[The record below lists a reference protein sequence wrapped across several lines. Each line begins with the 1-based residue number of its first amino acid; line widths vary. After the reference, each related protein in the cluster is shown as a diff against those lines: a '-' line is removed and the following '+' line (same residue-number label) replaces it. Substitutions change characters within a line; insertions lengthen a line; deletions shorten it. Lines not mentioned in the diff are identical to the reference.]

1 VIIHALRNNPYEI
14 DIMGAGTAMRFM
26 TALMATR
33 EGEEHVLTGT
43 ERMKHRPIH
52 VLVNALRRL
61 GADIEYAGEEGFPP
75 LRIKG
80 RKLEGGQLEVPGNI
94 SSQFISALLL
104 IGPTLRNGLTLRLT
118 GDIIS
123 RPYIDLTLW
132 MMREFG
138 ADADWSDFETI
149 TVAAKSYEERPY
161 YIESDWSAASYWYE
175 MMALSRQKDDEIQL
189 QGLMDGS
196 KQGDSSVRYI
206 FSLLGVKTTFK
217 TTEAGVPTTV
227 TLRHSGHCVPRLEYD
242 FVNSP
247 DLAQTFVVCCAGM
260 GIPFHFKGLSTLK
273 VKVASHLHQASAI
286 TLYAE
291 TTEVYEGEQIALDY
305 EIEPEATTYRTLEWT
320 SSDQS
325 VATVDSKG
333 VVTGVSTGGSSVT
346 KTVTITG
353 KAMDGSGVSAS
364 IDITV
369 KRIVQ
374 PQSITLDQ
382 TFSADNGY
390 AFALNEQ
397 GTTLTYT
404 TVPAESTQSLIEWTS
419 SDETIATVE
428 AGYVKFVGF
437 GEVTITATCPETG
450 NASSVKLNIPVGLL
464 RETFH
469 NSTHYSVYN
478 ASQSGNGTS
487 TSHEWHDGYITITTY
502 TANATTQR
510 ADIKW
515 WDTPA
520 TLHAGN
526 YPIIA
531 IKVDDVKDLY
541 KADGVTARN
550 LNFDVVGKS
559 ESGADFKA
567 LGNGNNKYTGD
578 LKCSDGSHVFIYD
591 LSTLAFGTGGVAPTN
606 ESIKFN
612 TFQLKYA
619 DIKTIDHQITYDLYW
634 FQTFKTVDDV
644 KKYVTDVDGLTF
656 EVIK

>member
-1 VIIHALRNNPYEI
+1 MNTKIKKIFA
-14 DIMGAGTAMRFM
+14 AGLVVCGVAAVLASCSKDDDRIPGVTSATCPSAIAMQVPAEYSKLIY
-26 TALMATR
+26 TDNT
-33 EGEEHVLTGT
+33 
-43 ERMKHRPIH
+43 
-52 VLVNALRRL
+52 
-61 GADIEYAGEEGFPP
+61 GADVLPLVVGESV
-75 LRIKG
+75 
-80 RKLEGGQLEVPGNI
+80 QLNYDMQP
-94 SSQFISALLL
+94 
-104 IGPTLRNGLTLRLT
+104 
-118 GDIIS
+118 
-123 RPYIDLTLW
+123 
-132 MMREFG
+132 
-138 ADADWSDFETI
+138 ADASFNSVVWSSSDE
-149 TVAAKSYEERPY
+149 TVATVADGKVE
-161 YIESDWSAASYWYE
+161 
-175 MMALSRQKDDEIQL
+175 ALSEK
-189 QGLMDGS
+189 GLGYSIVTVAPTGMYTGS
-196 KQGDSSVRYI
+196 
-206 FSLLGVKTTFK
+206 GV
-217 TTEAGVPTTV
+217 
-227 TLRHSGHCVPRLEYD
+227 
-242 FVNSP
+242 
-247 DLAQTFVVCCAGM
+247 
-260 GIPFHFKGLSTLK
+260 LSTLK
-273 VKVASHLHQASAI
+273 VKVASHLHQASSI
-286 TLYAE
+286 TLSAE
-291 TTEVYEGEQIALDY
+291 TTEVYEGEQIALSY
-305 EIEPEATTYRTLEWT
+305 EIEPEATTYRTLEWA

-333 VVTGVSTGGSSVT
+333 VVTGVSTGGTNT
-346 KTVTITG
+346 KAVTITG

-382 TFSADNGY
+382 AFSADNGY

-397 GTTLTYT
+397 GAQLSYT
-404 TVPAESTQSLIEWTS
+404 TVPAESTQSLIEWST

-428 AGYVKFVGF
+428 AGYVSFKGF

-450 NASSVKLNIPVGLL
+450 YSSSVKLNIPVGLL

-469 NSTHYSVYN
+469 NPAHYSIYN

-487 TSHEWHDGYITITTY
+487 SSHEWHDGYLTITTY

-510 ADIKW
+510 ADLKW

-559 ESGADFKA
+559 ESGADYKA
-567 LGNGNNKYTGD
+567 LANGNNKYMGD

-591 LSTLAFGTGGVAPTN
+591 LSTQAFGTGGLAPTN
-606 ESIKFN
+606 ESIAFN

-619 DIKTIDHQITYDLYW
+619 DIKTIDHQITYNLYW
-634 FQTFKTVDDV
+634 FQTFKSIDDV

-656 EVIK
+656 DVIK